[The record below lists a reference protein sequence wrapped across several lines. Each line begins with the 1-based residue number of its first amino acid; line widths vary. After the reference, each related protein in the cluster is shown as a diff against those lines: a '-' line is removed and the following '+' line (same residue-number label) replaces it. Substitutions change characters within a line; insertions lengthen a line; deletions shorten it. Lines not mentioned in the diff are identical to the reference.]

1 MNKVRIL
8 LVDDHE
14 IVRKGLSS
22 MLQDEPQFEVVG
34 EASNGQEGL
43 EKIRSLEPDLALIDI
58 RMKEMSGP
66 ALCRTVRQENL
77 KTILVILTSYAD
89 EALVQTCLQLG
100 VQGYILK
107 DIQGFDLV
115 KSIRTI
121 MQGES
126 ILDPKATKVAV
137 KLIEQGIENSIHPRT
152 LNPRDLDILRL
163 MAEGLTNREIG
174 EKMFLSENTIKTHV
188 LDIFRRIGVKNRI
201 EAVVTAYRQGIL

>member
-1 MNKVRIL
+1 MKKIRIV

-14 IVRKGLSS
+14 VVRKGISSILSEES
-22 MLQDEPQFEVVG
+22 EFEVVG

-43 EKIRSLEPDLALIDI
+43 EKIRSLKPDLALIDI
-58 RMKEMSGP
+58 RMKEMNGP
-66 ALCRTVRQENL
+66 SLCRAVRQDNL

-89 EALVQTCLQLG
+89 ETLVQTCLQLG

-121 MQGES
+121 MQGDS
-126 ILDPKATKVAV
+126 FLDPRATKVAV
-137 KLIEQGIENSIHPRT
+137 KWIENSVHPRT
-152 LNPRDLDILRL
+152 LNPRDLDILQF
-163 MAEGLTNREIG
+163 MADGLTNREIG

-188 LDIFRRIGVKNRI
+188 LDIFRRLGVKNRI
-201 EAVVTAYRQGIL
+201 EAVVNAYRQGIL